1 MIWRG
6 LNSAGEEK
14 SICLQKY
21 GKVGLEVVGAKYR
34 DVGLREERFI
44 QKFHPTSLLENRILL
59 KTVYPVYVEN
69 LTQLENVCF
78 I

>member
-44 QKFHPTSLLENRILL
+44 RKFHPTSLLENRILL